1 MRTHSIRRALA
12 VAGIAAVAL
21 AGVVGCSSDDSSDGT
36 DDTTSTTVATATTE
50 ADGTTE
56 AETSEAAGGAA
67 DAETT
72 QAVTDAWV
80 TFFNGTTPPETRAGL
95 VENGDDFLPALQGMA
110 ADPQAT
116 ATTATVE
123 GVMSAGDDA
132 ATVSW
137 TLLMNGA
144 PVLPDQSGEALLEDG
159 QWKVSAVTFCTLLAI
174 QGDGSTVPG
183 C

>member
-95 VENGDDFLPALQGMA
+95 VENGDDFSRA
-110 ADPQAT
+110 
-116 ATTATVE
+116 
-123 GVMSAGDDA
+123 AGDGRRPA
-132 ATVSW
+132 G
-137 TLLMNGA
+137 NG
-144 PVLPDQSGEALLEDG
+144 DHCDSGRRDERG
-159 QWKVSAVTFCTLLAI
+159 R
-174 QGDGSTVPG
+174 
-183 C
+183 

>member
-21 AGVVGCSSDDSSDGT
+21 AGVVGCSSDDSSDAT

-50 ADGTTE
+50 AEETT
-56 AETSEAAGGAA
+56 EAAGGAA

-80 TFFNGTTPPETRAGL
+80 AFFNGTTPPETRAGL
-95 VENGDDFLPALQGMA
+95 VENGDEFLPALQGMA

-174 QGDGSTVPG
+174 QGDGSQVPG

>member
-21 AGVVGCSSDDSSDGT
+21 AGVVGCSSDDSSDAA

-50 ADGTTE
+50 AEETT
-56 AETSEAAGGAA
+56 EAAGGAA

-80 TFFNGTTPPETRAGL
+80 AFFDGSTPPETRAGL

-123 GVMSAGDDA
+123 GVTSAGDDA
-132 ATVSW
+132 AMVSW
-137 TLLMNGA
+137 TLLMNGE

-174 QGDGSTVPG
+174 QGDGSEVPG